1 MHISEEDFYET
12 AQEEIN
18 TNIFVPIYLSS
29 LVINLNSLKTIINVT
44 SGLTFMS
51 FAKVLVYYGTKSLL
65 GFFAL
70 SMRH

>member
-18 TNIFVPIYLSS
+18 TNILVPIYLSY